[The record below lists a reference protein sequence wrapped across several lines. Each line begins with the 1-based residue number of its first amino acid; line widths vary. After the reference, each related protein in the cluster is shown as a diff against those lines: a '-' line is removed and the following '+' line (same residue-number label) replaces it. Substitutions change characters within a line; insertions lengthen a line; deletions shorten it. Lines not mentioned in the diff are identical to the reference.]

1 MMKNFLIA
9 SFALL
14 TACST
19 AEEQTPKYNSEAPL
33 PKGWPT
39 PGPYNAVAEK
49 EYPAYRA
56 AFTGGSGSSPSFWTL
71 FRHIQKKNI
80 PMTAPVEMTMNEKD
94 GEMEMV
100 SMAFLYQD
108 TSVGAKGKDGEK
120 VLVRDVPK
128 AKVLSYT
135 WMGPRNEETMKMAKD
150 ALEKVL
156 AEKTLKA
163 TGFRVLGYNGPM
175 TPRKKQTHELQA
187 LLK

>member
-1 MMKNFLIA
+1 MNYLFLV
-9 SFALL
+9 SCVLL
-14 TACST
+14 TACS
-19 AEEQTPKYNSEAPL
+19 AADEENPSYQSDAPL
-33 PKGWPT
+33 PKGWPQ
-39 PGPYNAVAEK
+39 PGPYNEVAEK

-56 AFTGGSGSSPSFWTL
+56 AFTIGNRSNGSFWTL
-71 FRHIQKKNI
+71 FRHIQKKDI
-80 PMTAPVEMTMNEKD
+80 PMTAPVEMTMDEKG

-100 SMAFLYQD
+100 SMGFLYQD
-108 TSVGAKGKDGEK
+108 TTVGTKGRDGEK
-120 VLVRDVPK
+120 VEVRDVPK

-135 WMGPRNEETMKMAKD
+135 WMGSRNEQSMKVAKE

-156 AEKTLKA
+156 AEKKLKA

>member
-1 MMKNFLIA
+1 MKLFFLPLL
-9 SFALL
+9 ALL

-19 AEEQTPKYNSEAPL
+19 ADEAKPTYKSEAPL

-39 PGPYNAVAEK
+39 PGPYNEVALK

-56 AFTGGSGSSPSFWTL
+56 AFTTGNRSNGNFWTL
-71 FRHIQKKNI
+71 FRHIQKKEI
-80 PMTAPVEMTMNEKD
+80 PMTAPVEMKMDEKE
-94 GEMEMV
+94 GEMKMV
-100 SMAFLYQD
+100 SMGFLYQD
-108 TSVGAKGKDGEK
+108 TTVGQKGKDGESIE
-120 VLVRDVPK
+120 VRDVPK

-135 WMGPRNEETMKMAKD
+135 WMGPRNDETVKIAKE
-150 ALEKVL
+150 ALEKTL
-156 AEKTLKA
+156 AEKKLKA